1 MAVAR
6 AKSKA
11 KAKATAAPSAAR
23 KATAAPAPRKASAS
37 AAGDAVLT
45 HPERVVFRSAGY
57 TKGDVAAY
65 YRAVAKWMLP
75 ELANRPLS
83 LVRCPGGSD
92 GPCFFQKHHA
102 DSLGDD
108 VGSIPLQQKS
118 GVEAYL
124 YVTDVE
130 GVLDLVQMNTLEF
143 HPWGSRIE
151 APEAPDRLVFDL
163 DPADD
168 VSWPAVVAGAR
179 EIRARLKRE
188 GLQSF
193 VRLSGGKGLHVVV
206 PIRPASDWDTVRAF
220 CDHFANAL
228 AERHP
233 DRYVATMSK
242 AKRGGRIFI
251 DWLRN
256 ARGSTS
262 VASWSLRARPGAP
275 VAVPLRWA
283 DLCGLP
289 GPGAFDLASAMER
302 AGRLR
307 VDPWAGFAE
316 LQQALPAGS

>member
-1 MAVAR
+1 M
-6 AKSKA
+6 
-11 KAKATAAPSAAR
+11 
-23 KATAAPAPRKASAS
+23 
-37 AAGDAVLT
+37 
-45 HPERVVFRSAGY
+45 FRIAGY

-75 ELANRPLS
+75 ELVNRPLS

-102 DSLGDD
+102 ESLGDD

-168 VSWPAVVAGAR
+168 VPWPAVVAGAR
-179 EIRARLKRE
+179 EIRAVLRRQ

-220 CDHFANAL
+220 CDRFANAL
-228 AERHP
+228 AERRS

-256 ARGSTS
+256 SRGSTS

-283 DLCGLP
+283 DLGGLP
-289 GPGAFDLASAMER
+289 GPATFDLSSAMAR
-302 AGRLR
+302 AARLR
-307 VDPWAGFAE
+307 ADPWAGFSE
-316 LQQALPAGS
+316 LEQALPAMP

>member
-1 MAVAR
+1 M
-6 AKSKA
+6 A
-11 KAKATAAPSAAR
+11 KA
-23 KATAAPAPRKASAS
+23 AAPASAGRPRARTARNG
-37 AAGDAVLT
+37 AAPAAAAVLT
-45 HPERVVFRSAGY
+45 HPERVVFKSAGY

-65 YRAVAKWMLP
+65 YRAVARWMLP
-75 ELANRPLS
+75 ELVRRPLS

-92 GPCFFQKHHA
+92 GACFFQKHHA

-108 VGSIPLQQKS
+108 VCSIPLQQKS

-124 YVTDVE
+124 YVTDVD

-143 HPWGSRIE
+143 HPWGSRVE

-168 VSWPAVVAGAR
+168 VGWDAVVAGAR
-179 EIRARLKRE
+179 EVRAALKRE

-206 PIRPASDWDTVRAF
+206 PIRPASDWEAVRDF
-220 CDHFANAL
+220 CDRFANAL
-228 AERHP
+228 AARHP

-256 ARGSTS
+256 SRGSTS

-275 VAVPLRWA
+275 VAVPLRWS
-283 DLCGLP
+283 DLGGLP
-289 GPGAFDLASAMER
+289 GPAAFDLGAARQR
-302 AGRLR
+302 AARLR
-307 VDPWAGFAE
+307 ADPWAGFADLE
-316 LQQALPAGS
+316 QVLPTAG